1 MEWAAK
7 LIWDGGVVALL
18 GLVKTSFEDLA
29 AADDSRILT
38 WIQRGAEKETQGWG
52 REALALESMVCSFS
66 QLYLVLLLYS
76 AKQYLALLGLVCF
89 AVLLAGNLTVDPSW
103 SWLAALPHFN
113 LLCWKLCVQTM
124 QMGGNFDGNQTK
136 SISPKNQI
144 KSNG

>member
-7 LIWDGGVVALL
+7 LIWDGGVVAPL

-38 WIQRGAEKETQGWG
+38 WMQRGAEKETQGWG
-52 REALALESMVCSFS
+52 REALALESMARSFS

-76 AKQYLALLGLVCF
+76 AKQYLALLGLLRF

-103 SWLAALPHFN
+103 SWLAALPHFS
-113 LLCWKLCVQTM
+113 LFCWKLCLQNM
-124 QMGGNFDGNQTK
+124 QMGEDLDGNQTQN
-136 SISPKNQI
+136 ISP
-144 KSNG
+144 

>member
-7 LIWDGGVVALL
+7 LIWDGGVVAPL

-38 WIQRGAEKETQGWG
+38 WMQRGAEKETQGWG

-76 AKQYLALLGLVCF
+76 AKQYLALLGLVRF

-113 LLCWKLCVQTM
+113 LLCWKLCVQTL
-124 QMGGNFDGNQTK
+124 QISGNLDRNQTQN
-136 SISPKNQI
+136 ISP
-144 KSNG
+144 